1 MNNKFKKA
9 TKRITAVAASALMV
23 SSAAFAGLSSYP
35 ANFEKNNEVTIVTG
49 AAAMASDSVA
59 AATIVL
65 DLEAEFEGSGTD
77 YIVTATKNTA
87 DGDTLNVVTDGQLNF
102 GEILGA
108 VTETGGFDDQDTNLL
123 EDGRFDNNIAD
134 EDYTQILKVDP
145 ASAMEFNYAL
155 KGVSG
160 VDDITDGIYVDDGTV
175 FAEYT
180 LEMDNSISLVGADYQ
195 EDLIGS
201 DLVIMG
207 NEFTVGDITRDGS
220 NDTDTFNITWWF

>member
-23 SSAAFAGLSSYP
+23 SSAEFAGLSSYP

-155 KGVSG
+155 KRCKWS
-160 VDDITDGIYVDDGTV
+160 
-175 FAEYT
+175 
-180 LEMDNSISLVGADYQ
+180 
-195 EDLIGS
+195 
-201 DLVIMG
+201 
-207 NEFTVGDITRDGS
+207 R
-220 NDTDTFNITWWF
+220 